1 MYSIV
6 NTATIYGIDSKL
18 ISVEADISEG
28 MPIFEMVGYLSSEV
42 KEAKERVRAA
52 LKNAGYALPI
62 KRITVNLSPASI
74 RKTGAGFDLPIAV
87 AILSA
92 IGVIDC
98 PRLDEICLCGEIG
111 LDGKIQPING
121 VLSMVMEAKKNNLKI
136 MLVPKK
142 NLTEARLVNEI
153 ICIGVENISDVI
165 DILNEQKFVTEKI
178 EEQSEIVE
186 GISNNECEFDF
197 SMINGQLA
205 LRRACEVAISG
216 MHNMLMVG
224 PPGAGKSMIA
234 KCIPSIL
241 PPMDAEE
248 QLEISKIYS
257 VCGMFDERN
266 GLIRSRPFR
275 NPHHTV
281 SAQGL
286 VGGGQIPHPGEI
298 SLAHGG
304 ILFLDELTEFNKS
317 TLEILRQ
324 PLEDKKVNISRS
336 SGSFT
341 FPANFVLIAAMNP
354 CSCGYYPDL
363 NRCHCSRM
371 SLQRYLSKVS
381 EPLLDR
387 IDICMEAPTLKF
399 SQITQKQPN
408 ESSEA
413 IRKRVIK
420 CHEIQNARYK
430 DYDFKFNSQIPSGL
444 IEKFCKLGSEGI
456 SYMEE
461 MYDKYS
467 LTARTYHKVLKVART
482 IADMNSSEDIALN
495 HLQEAMIYRGLDRK
509 YWEEGI

>member
-6 NTATIYGIDSKL
+6 NTATIFGIDSKL

-52 LKNAGYALPI
+52 LKNAGYTLPI
-62 KRITVNLSPASI
+62 KRITINLSPASI

-92 IGVIDC
+92 IGIIEC
-98 PRLDEICLCGEIG
+98 EKLDKLCLCGEIG

-121 VLSMVMEAKKNNLKI
+121 ILSMAMEARRKGLEVLI
-136 MLVPKK
+136 VPKD
-142 NLTEARLVNEI
+142 NLLEARLVSGI
-153 ICIGVENISDVI
+153 VSIGVENISQVI
-165 DILNEQKFVTEKI
+165 EILNAGDFTENEIASTLKQSQKQA
-178 EEQSEIVE
+178 EEY
-186 GISNNECEFDF
+186 DF
-197 SMINGQLA
+197 SMINGQQA

-241 PPMDAEE
+241 PSMDQRE
-248 QLEISKIYS
+248 QMEISKIYS

-266 GLIRSRPFR
+266 GLINKRPFR
-275 NPHHTV
+275 SPHHTV
-281 SAQGL
+281 SPQGL
-286 VGGGQIPHPGEI
+286 VGGGNNPHPGEI
-298 SLAHGG
+298 SLAHCGV
-304 ILFLDELTEFNKS
+304 LFLDELTEFNKS

-336 SGSFT
+336 AGSFT
-341 FPANFVLIAAMNP
+341 FPADFVLVAAMNP

-363 NRCHCSRM
+363 NRCHCSRL
-371 SLQRYLSKVS
+371 SIQRYLSKIS
-381 EPLLDR
+381 QPLLDR
-387 IDICMEAPTLKF
+387 IDICAEAPTLNF
-399 SQITQKQPN
+399 AQISSKQEN
-408 ESSEA
+408 ESSKD
-413 IRKRVIK
+413 IRSRVEN
-420 CHEIQNARYK
+420 CHEIQKQRYK
-430 DYDFKFNSQIPSGL
+430 DYDFKFNSQIPSNL
-444 IEKFCKLGSEGI
+444 IDKFCYLSEDKK

-461 MYDKYS
+461 MYEKYS

-482 IADMNSSEDIALN
+482 IADMASSKDIELS
-495 HLQEAMIYRGLDRK
+495 HLQEALCYRGLDK
-509 YWEEGI
+509 HYWEEGI

>member
-1 MYSIV
+1 MYSVV

-62 KRITVNLSPASI
+62 KRITINLSPASI

-92 IGVIDC
+92 IGIIEC
-98 PRLDEICLCGEIG
+98 EKLPSICLCGEIG

-121 VLSMVMEAKKNNLKI
+121 VLSMAIEAKKNNFEVLI
-136 MLVPKK
+136 VPKD
-142 NLTEARLVNEI
+142 NLMEARLVTGI
-153 ICIGVENISDVI
+153 KSIGVENISDVI
-165 DILNEQKFVTEKI
+165 ELMNEGKF
-178 EEQSEIVE
+178 EEQTVDMLGTSKFSEDE
-186 GISNNECEFDF
+186 YDF
-197 SMINGQLA
+197 SMINGQQA

-241 PPMDAEE
+241 PKMDDKE
-248 QLEISKIYS
+248 QLELSKIYS
-257 VCGMFDERN
+257 VCGMFDERK
-266 GLIRSRPFR
+266 GLIQARPFR
-275 NPHHTV
+275 SPHHTV

-286 VGGGQIPHPGEI
+286 VGGGHNPHPGEI
-298 SLAHGG
+298 SLAHRGV
-304 ILFLDELTEFNKS
+304 LFLDELTEFNKS

-324 PLEDKKVNISRS
+324 PLEDKQVNISRA

-341 FPANFVLIAAMNP
+341 FPADFVLVAAMNP

-363 NRCHCSRM
+363 NRCHCTRLSI
-371 SLQRYLSKVS
+371 QRYLSKIS
-381 EPLLDR
+381 QPLLDR
-387 IDICMEAPTLKF
+387 IDICVEAPTLNF
-399 SQITQKQPN
+399 AQISMKQKN
-408 ESSEA
+408 ESSEE
-413 IRKRVIK
+413 IRKRVIA
-420 CHEIQNARYK
+420 CHEIQNKRYA
-430 DYDFKFNSQIPSGL
+430 DYEFRFNSQIPSGL
-444 IEKFCKLGSEGI
+444 MDKFCVLTDQEI
-456 SYMEE
+456 EYMES
-461 MYDKYS
+461 MYEKYS
-467 LTARTYHKVLKVART
+467 LTARTYHKVLRVART
-482 IADMNSSEDIALN
+482 LADMDLCSDIRLE
-495 HLQEAMIYRGLDRK
+495 HLQEALCYRGLDKR

>member
-1 MYSIV
+1 MYSVV

-62 KRITVNLSPASI
+62 KRITINLSPASI

-92 IGVIDC
+92 IGIIEC
-98 PRLDEICLCGEIG
+98 EKLPTICLCGEIG

-121 VLSMVMEAKKNNLKI
+121 VLSMAIEAKKNNFEVLI
-136 MLVPKK
+136 VPKD
-142 NLTEARLVNEI
+142 NLMEARLVTGI
-153 ICIGVENISDVI
+153 KSIGVENISDVI
-165 DILNEQKFVTEKI
+165 ELMNDGKF
-178 EEQSEIVE
+178 EEQTVDMLGTSKFSEDE
-186 GISNNECEFDF
+186 YDF
-197 SMINGQLA
+197 SMINGQQA

-241 PPMDAEE
+241 PKMDDKE
-248 QLEISKIYS
+248 QLELSKIYS
-257 VCGMFDERN
+257 VCGMFDERK
-266 GLIRSRPFR
+266 GLIQARPFR
-275 NPHHTV
+275 SPHHTV

-286 VGGGQIPHPGEI
+286 VGGGHNPHPGAI
-298 SLAHGG
+298 SLAHRGV
-304 ILFLDELTEFNKS
+304 LFLDELTEFNKS

-324 PLEDKKVNISRS
+324 PLEDKQVNISRA

-341 FPANFVLIAAMNP
+341 FPADFVLVAAMNP

-363 NRCHCSRM
+363 NRCHCTRLSI
-371 SLQRYLSKVS
+371 QRYLSKIS
-381 EPLLDR
+381 QPLLDR
-387 IDICMEAPTLKF
+387 IDICVEAPTLNF
-399 SQITQKQPN
+399 AQISMKQKN
-408 ESSEA
+408 ESSEE
-413 IRKRVIK
+413 IRKRVIA
-420 CHEIQNARYK
+420 CHEIQNKRYA
-430 DYDFKFNSQIPSGL
+430 DYEFRFNSQIPSGL
-444 IEKFCKLGSEGI
+444 MDKFCVLTDQEI
-456 SYMEE
+456 EYMES
-461 MYDKYS
+461 MYEKYS
-467 LTARTYHKVLKVART
+467 LTARTYHKVLRVART
-482 IADMNSSEDIALN
+482 LADMDLCSDIRLE
-495 HLQEAMIYRGLDRK
+495 HLQEALCYRGLDKR

>member
-1 MYSIV
+1 MYSVV

-62 KRITVNLSPASI
+62 KRITINLSPASI

-92 IGVIDC
+92 IGIIEC
-98 PRLDEICLCGEIG
+98 EKLPTICLCGEIG

-121 VLSMVMEAKKNNLKI
+121 VLSMAIEAKKNNFEVLI
-136 MLVPKK
+136 VPKD
-142 NLTEARLVNEI
+142 NLMEARLVTGI
-153 ICIGVENISDVI
+153 KSIGVENISDVI
-165 DILNEQKFVTEKI
+165 ELMNEGKF
-178 EEQSEIVE
+178 EEQTVDMLGTSKFSEDE
-186 GISNNECEFDF
+186 YDF
-197 SMINGQLA
+197 SMINGQQA

-241 PPMDAEE
+241 PKMDDKE
-248 QLEISKIYS
+248 QLELSKIYS
-257 VCGMFDERN
+257 VCGMFDERK
-266 GLIRSRPFR
+266 GLIQARPFR
-275 NPHHTV
+275 SPHHTV

-286 VGGGQIPHPGEI
+286 VGGGHNPHPGEI
-298 SLAHGG
+298 SLAHRGV
-304 ILFLDELTEFNKS
+304 LFLDELTEFNKS

-324 PLEDKKVNISRS
+324 PLEDKQVNISRA

-341 FPANFVLIAAMNP
+341 FPADFVLVAAMNP

-363 NRCHCSRM
+363 NRCHCTRLSI
-371 SLQRYLSKVS
+371 QRYLSKIS
-381 EPLLDR
+381 QPLLDR
-387 IDICMEAPTLKF
+387 IDICVEAPTLNF
-399 SQITQKQPN
+399 AQISMKQKN
-408 ESSEA
+408 ESSEE
-413 IRKRVIK
+413 IRKRVIA
-420 CHEIQNARYK
+420 CHEIQNKRYA
-430 DYDFKFNSQIPSGL
+430 DYEFRFNSQIPSGL
-444 IEKFCKLGSEGI
+444 MDKFCVLTDQEI
-456 SYMEE
+456 EYMES
-461 MYDKYS
+461 MYEKYS
-467 LTARTYHKVLKVART
+467 LTARTYHKVLRVART
-482 IADMNSSEDIALN
+482 LADMDLCSDIRLE
-495 HLQEAMIYRGLDRK
+495 HLQEALCYRGLDKR

>member
-52 LKNAGYALPI
+52 LKNAGYGLPI

-92 IGVIDC
+92 IGVIEC
-98 PRLDEICLCGEIG
+98 HELQTICLCGEIS

-121 VLSMVMEAKKNNLKI
+121 VLSMAIEAKRNNLQI
-136 MLVPKK
+136 LIVPKK
-142 NLTEARLVNEI
+142 NLLEARLVSDLI
-153 ICIGVENISDVI
+153 TIGVEDISEVI
-165 DILNEQKFVTEKI
+165 EILNSGVYKTDE
-178 EEQSEIVE
+178 SENP
-186 GISNNECEFDF
+186 GFNEDEIFNEFDF
-197 SMINGQLA
+197 SMINGQQA

-241 PPMDAEE
+241 PVMDNEE
-248 QLEISKIYS
+248 QLELSKIYS
-257 VCGMFDERN
+257 VCGMFDERR
-266 GLIRSRPFR
+266 GLIKYRPFR
-275 NPHHTV
+275 SPHHTV

-286 VGGGQIPHPGEI
+286 VGGGHNPHPGEI
-298 SLAHGG
+298 SLAHRGV
-304 ILFLDELTEFNKS
+304 LFLDELTEFNKG

-324 PLEDKKVNISRS
+324 PLEDKQVHISRAA
-336 SGSFT
+336 GSFT
-341 FPANFVLIAAMNP
+341 YPADFVLVAAMNP

-363 NRCHCSRM
+363 NRCHCTRQSI
-371 SLQRYLSKVS
+371 QRYLSKIS
-381 EPLLDR
+381 QPLLDR
-387 IDICMEAPTLKF
+387 IDICVEAPTLNF
-399 SQITQKQPN
+399 NQISDKQEN

-413 IRKRVIK
+413 IRRRVIK
-420 CHEIQNARYK
+420 CHSMQKSRYEA
-430 DYDFKFNSQIPSGL
+430 YGFKFNSQIPSGF
-444 IEKFCKLGSEGI
+444 IEKFCGLSKDNMN
-456 SYMEE
+456 YMEA
-461 MYDKYS
+461 MYEKYN
-467 LTARTYHKVLKVART
+467 LTARTYHKVLRVART
-482 IADMNSSEDIALN
+482 IADMENSEEIQLN
-495 HLQEAMIYRGLDRK
+495 HLQEAICYRGLDKR
-509 YWEEGI
+509 YWEVVV

>member
-6 NTATIYGIDSKL
+6 NTATIFGIDSKL

-62 KRITVNLSPASI
+62 KRMTINLSPASI

-92 IGVIDC
+92 IGVIEC
-98 PRLDEICLCGEIG
+98 EKLPSICLCGEIG

-121 VLSMVMEAKKNNLKI
+121 VLSMAIEAKKNNFEILI
-136 MLVPKK
+136 VPKE
-142 NLTEARLVNEI
+142 NLLEARLVSGI
-153 ICIGVENISDVI
+153 KSIGVENISDVI
-165 DILNEQKFVTEKI
+165 DLMNDGRFEEEKLAV
-178 EEQSEIVE
+178 EIC
-186 GISNNECEFDF
+186 NNSLEDECDF
-197 SMINGQLA
+197 SMINGQHA

-241 PPMDAEE
+241 PEMDEKE
-248 QLEISKIYS
+248 QLELSKIYS
-257 VCGMFDERN
+257 VCGMFDERK
-266 GLIRSRPFR
+266 GLITSRPFR
-275 NPHHTV
+275 SPHHTV

-286 VGGGQIPHPGEI
+286 VGGGHNPHPGEI
-298 SLAHGG
+298 SLAHRGV
-304 ILFLDELTEFNKS
+304 LFLDELTEFNKS

-324 PLEDKKVNISRS
+324 PLEDKQVNISRAA
-336 SGSFT
+336 GSFT
-341 FPANFVLIAAMNP
+341 FPADFVLVAAMNP

-363 NRCHCSRM
+363 NRCHCTRM
-371 SLQRYLSKVS
+371 SIQRYLSKIS
-381 EPLLDR
+381 QPLLDR
-387 IDICMEAPTLKF
+387 IDICVEAPTLNF
-399 SQITQKQPN
+399 AQISMKQNN
-408 ESSEA
+408 ESSFD
-413 IRKRVIK
+413 IRERVIK
-420 CHEIQNARYK
+420 CQQIQRNRFK

-444 IEKFCKLGSEGI
+444 MNKFCSLSDEEI
-456 SYMEE
+456 EYMEQ
-461 MYDKYS
+461 MYEKYS
-467 LTARTYHKVLKVART
+467 LTARTYHKVLRVART
-482 IADMNSSEDIALN
+482 IADMAGSEDILLE
-495 HLQEAMIYRGLDRK
+495 HLQEALCYRGLDKR